1 MGLGGIIDN
10 FRSGH
15 RRIGKENR
23 FIIHSGK
30 GGIHGVNFFYSAGH
44 TVNLKKVSC
53 FKGLC
58 ENDDESPAPGAF
70 TMTLFYEG
78 TAENIRS
85 FHSSLAKRFLS
96 YELSEDKLILLFC
109 DVTGELDLKDGEIGA
124 LFLDVPPEELVER
137 LSVHF
142 DGVCD
147 RNGRE
152 LPAVYSVEYP
162 AENGTSSSLRDKGE
176 TQDSSLDGS
185 EGEKPGEGS
194 KSPWGIFQVKKN
206 QFLIF
211 CLAIALFFLLWY
223 LFKRKKK
230 KELPDAQKKDSGPP
244 SKGCG

>member
-1 MGLGGIIDN
+1 MRRLQKCFLPFLFAFLLFFGIACPV
-10 FRSGH
+10 RA
-15 RRIGKENR
+15 EE
-23 FIIHSGK
+23 
-30 GGIHGVNFFYSAGH
+30 SAGFRLIAREKKAGTEI
-44 TVNLKKVSC
+44 TVYY
-53 FKGLC
+53 
-58 ENDDESPAPGAF
+58 DDESPAPGAF

-230 KELPDAQKKDSGPP
+230 KELSDAQKKDSGPP